1 MSASRTERAL
11 NRAGQSRAA
20 PEKAILNQFMKLF
33 QRTDDEF
40 IGMGADSARRPAAI
54 QNLTWR
60 RALMF
65 WCAVVCTLSAFVC
78 FFVAGSGSHGEGPA
92 AFVACV
98 MWIQVMKLESDLRL
112 LKMVEALRK

>member
-1 MSASRTERAL
+1 MNALLTGQGNQERHGKKQFL
-11 NRAGQSRAA
+11 NR
-20 PEKAILNQFMKLF
+20 FMKLF
-33 QRTDDEF
+33 QRTDNEF
-40 IGMGADSARRPAAI
+40 IDKGANSARRPAAI
-54 QNLTWR
+54 QDLTWR

-65 WCAVVCTLSAFVC
+65 WCAIVCTLSALVC
-78 FFVAGSGSHGEGPA
+78 FFFAGSGSHGEGPA